1 MGNRYIKYK
10 EGLATLRI
18 DNLDKRRQKLCLK
31 FAKKCLNNDK
41 VRGLFP
47 KEVKKHTMKVRKTK
61 KYKKC
66 FARTERYKKSTI
78 PYMVD
83 LLNNEDEEKKQMMK

>member
-47 KEVKKHTMKVRKTK
+47 KEVKKHTMKVRKT
-61 KYKKC
+61 
-66 FARTERYKKSTI
+66 
-78 PYMVD
+78 
-83 LLNNEDEEKKQMMK
+83 